1 LLIVVVVDDLNPEE
15 MNRTAACCME
25 IPSPK
30 EVNGSMPSI
39 VWAVPA
45 TRTRENYILRF
56 LKDARCSVRAVEVRL
71 FKTGRLFDLVPED
84 RRRWEPRGDLTET
97 AKEISKY
104 IADSGSVDATI
115 IASDE
120 V

>member
-1 LLIVVVVDDLNPEE
+1 
-15 MNRTAACCME
+15 MSST
-25 IPSPK
+25 
-30 EVNGSMPSI
+30 

-45 TRTRENYILRF
+45 TRISATYILRF

-71 FKTGRLFDLVPED
+71 FKTGRIFDRAPED
-84 RRRWEPRGDLTET
+84 RRRWQPGGDLTET

-104 IADSGSVDATI
+104 ISDSGSAEATI

-120 V
+120 L